1 MTLVIVKDYDRCMSD
16 VQLVVGADR
25 TIGGRE
31 ARFGAGARPR
41 DRMVQS
47 AAALFARDGLRGAG
61 MRDVADHAGVSRG
74 SIQHYFPG
82 GKDQLTAEALGW
94 MGSLVLERLDAAA
107 EPRSPAEGPTAASI
121 STDGSAVRVLDAFVE
136 LWRRGLEDTTMTTG
150 CSIAA
155 TVHDSDDAA
164 LLDRAA
170 DVFAGWCSPFRRA
183 LLADGRPDVEADAV
197 ATTVVAALE
206 GAVILCR
213 ARRDLAPLEQTA
225 LVLRAILTGSEVL

>member
-1 MTLVIVKDYDRCMSD
+1 MPDPQT
-16 VQLVVGADR
+16 A
-25 TIGGRE
+25 
-31 ARFGAGARPR
+31 ARPAPAILGSNQRAGAPPR
-41 DRMVQS
+41 DRMVRS

-82 GKDQLTAEALGW
+82 GKDQLTTEALDW
-94 MGSLVLERLDAAA
+94 MGSLVRQRLDAAA
-107 EPRSPAEGPTAASI
+107 APLPPADDSAGAPGPT
-121 STDGSAVRVLDAFVE
+121 DGGAVRVLDAFVD
-136 LWRRGLEDTTMTTG
+136 LWRRGLTETAMATG

-155 TVHDSDDAA
+155 TVHDSDDPA

-170 DVFAGWCSPFRRA
+170 DVFAQWCTPFRRA
-183 LLADGRPDVEADAV
+183 LLSDGRPDEEADAI

-213 ARRDLAPLEQTA
+213 ARRDITPLEQTA
-225 LVLRAILTGSEVL
+225 AVLRSVVAGRAPR